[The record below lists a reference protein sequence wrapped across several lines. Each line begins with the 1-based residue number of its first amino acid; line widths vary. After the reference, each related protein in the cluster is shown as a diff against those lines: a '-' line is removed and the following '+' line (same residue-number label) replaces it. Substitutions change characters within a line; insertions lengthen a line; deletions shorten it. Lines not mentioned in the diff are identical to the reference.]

1 MRVSSRTGIFFLN
14 MTPFE
19 SLFDRV
25 IGLTG
30 PTASGKSELA
40 LGVAERLANED
51 GGVRIEII
59 SLDSIA
65 VYRGMDI
72 GSAKPTLDE
81 RNRVVHHLIDIVDP
95 HEEFSVAAY
104 LERAHRCVE
113 KILGRGHVPMF
124 VGGTP
129 MYLKAI
135 LKGFHPGPPADET
148 FRQAVFDDVQRY
160 GIAALRRRLEQIDP
174 LSANKIHPTD
184 VRRMTRALEFAKA
197 VGVPMSHV
205 QTHFHR
211 NQNAEDG
218 LVFAL
223 KMPRAVLHQRIE
235 QRVERM
241 FQLGLIDEARSLLN
255 DTQSLSKTARTA
267 VGYREI
273 FDAVDATTDE
283 TSTTTWNVDAI
294 AEQVLFHTR
303 RLARRQ
309 ETWLRSFSEIRPIPT
324 HHSER
329 VRPIEELIDEI
340 AGSVKENWQRISG
353 NIEQHRTTGTN

>member
-1 MRVSSRTGIFFLN
+1 

-25 IGLTG
+25 IVLTG
-30 PTASGKSELA
+30 PTASGKSDLA
-40 LGVAERLANED
+40 LAVAERLATEKS
-51 GGVRIEII
+51 GLTIEII

-72 GSAKPTLDE
+72 GSAKPTPAQRE
-81 RNRVVHHLIDIVDP
+81 RVVHHMIDIVDP
-95 HEEFSVAAY
+95 HDEFSVAAY
-104 LERAHRCVE
+104 LERAHQCVE

-135 LKGFHPGPPADET
+135 LKGFDPGPPADET
-148 FRQAVFDDVQRY
+148 FREAVRQDVQRY
-160 GIAALRRRLEQIDP
+160 GIDALRRRLEQVDP
-174 LSANKIHPTD
+174 LSAKRILPTD

-197 VGVPMSHV
+197 TGVPMSHV

-211 NQNAEDG
+211 SEKAEDG
-218 LVFAL
+218 FVFAL
-223 KMPRAVLHQRIE
+223 KTPRAVLHERIE
-235 QRVERM
+235 QRVGRM
-241 FQLGLIDEARSLLN
+241 FQQGLVDEARSLFN
-255 DTQSLSKTARTA
+255 DPRSLSKTPRTA

-273 FDAVDATTDE
+273 FDAIEATSKESPGTL
-283 TSTTTWNVDAI
+283 WNVDAI

-309 ETWLRSFSEIRPIPT
+309 ETWFRSFSEIRPIAT
-324 HHSER
+324 HPDDQPRTFDEVTNEIVECLQANRRKVFGER
-329 VRPIEELIDEI
+329 VAR
-340 AGSVKENWQRISG
+340 R
-353 NIEQHRTTGTN
+353 